1 MVFFHTF
8 GVDEAV
14 DKLVENPANPHQKRA
29 AEYLVKKQPSNY
41 STNKI
46 NKLQVKNRREIPTAC
61 SVKALTTVVD

>member
-14 DKLVENPANPHQKRA
+14 DKLVENLANPHQKRA
-29 AEYLVKKQPSNY
+29 ADHLVKKQPNNY

-46 NKLQVKNRREIPTAC
+46 NKLKTKNRR
-61 SVKALTTVVD
+61 